1 MDLVLWNGWETVKFA
16 PVEDAPMEDAEEI
29 PFLREN
35 LVLKGPF
42 SKDSNVG
49 WKNISEKGS
58 RQDPVVRIW
67 VSCS

>member
-1 MDLVLWNGWETVKFA
+1 MDLVLWNGWEAVEFA
-16 PVEDAPMEDAEEI
+16 PVEDAPKENAEEV